1 MDMSMKPL
9 RSAIIGYGGQFGM
22 GEAHARQMQEYGIEL
37 VAVCDS
43 DEVRAAQAQI
53 DFPGIR
59 AYTDSN
65 RMLAEKDID
74 IVVVITPHNTHV
86 DLARSVLEH
95 GKHCIVEKPMCIKA
109 DDAKMLNQ
117 LAADLGLMLT
127 VYHNR
132 RWDGWYLTVKE
143 LIREGVLGDIF
154 MVDMFFGGY
163 KKPGPTWRADK
174 VISGGVFYDW
184 GAHYVDWL
192 LGIVTA
198 PIKEVRGFIHNRV
211 WHDITNEDQME
222 SMIEFRDGATAQL
235 QISTIAR
242 APKDAVRVLGTKG
255 AIVLKNPLDTEITL
269 YSEIGGQK
277 IESVIAC
284 KPNHYKA
291 FYENISAHLR
301 EGEELIVKASQA
313 ANTIAVLEMTEISA
327 KEGRAIAFKQ

>member
-1 MDMSMKPL
+1 
-9 RSAIIGYGGQFGM
+9 M

-95 GKHCIVEKPMCIKA
+95 GKHCILEKPMCIKA
-109 DDAKMLNQ
+109 DDAVMLNQ

-132 RWDGWYLTVKE
+132 RWDGWYLTAKE
-143 LIREGVLGDIF
+143 LIQAGALGDIF

-174 VISGGVFYDW
+174 AISGGLFYDW
-184 GAHYVDWL
+184 GAHFVDWL
-192 LGIVTA
+192 LGMVPA
-198 PIKEVRGFIHNRV
+198 PVKEVRGFIHNLV
-211 WHDITNEDQME
+211 WHDLTNEDQME
-222 SMIEFRDGATAQL
+222 SVIEFQNGAVAGL
-235 QISTIAR
+235 QFSTIAR

-255 AIVLKNPLDTEITL
+255 AIVLKNALDTEITF

>member
-1 MDMSMKPL
+1 MSKKQL

-22 GEAHARQMQEYGIEL
+22 GQAHARQMQDNGIEL

-43 DEVRAAQAQI
+43 DENRTAQAVI

-59 AYTDSN
+59 TFTDAN
-65 RMLAEKDID
+65 RMLAEQDID
-74 IVVVITPHNTHV
+74 LVVVITPHNSHV

-95 GKHCIVEKPMCIKA
+95 GKHCILEKPMCIKA
-109 DDAKMLNQ
+109 EDAMMLNQ
-117 LAADLGLMLT
+117 LAEDRGLMLT

-143 LIREGVLGDIF
+143 LIQEGALGEIF
-154 MVDMFFGGY
+154 MVDMFFGGF
-163 KKPGPTWRADK
+163 KKPGQTWRADK
-174 VISGGVFYDW
+174 QISGGLFYDW

-192 LGIVTA
+192 LGIMAA
-198 PIKEVRGFIHNRV
+198 PVKEVRGFIHNRL

-222 SMIEFRDGATAQL
+222 SIMEFQDGATAQL

-255 AIVLKNPLDTEITL
+255 AIVLKKPMDTEIIL

-284 KPNHYKA
+284 KPNQYSV
-291 FYENISAHLR
+291 FYENIANHLR

-327 KEGRAIAFKQ
+327 KEGRPIKFEQ